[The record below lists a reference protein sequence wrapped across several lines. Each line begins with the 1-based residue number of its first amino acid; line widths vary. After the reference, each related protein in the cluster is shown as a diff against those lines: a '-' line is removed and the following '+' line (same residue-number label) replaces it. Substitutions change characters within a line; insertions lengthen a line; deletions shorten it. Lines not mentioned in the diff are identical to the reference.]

1 VLSFNGVE
9 VNVGYLF
16 CRFADSGHDQ
26 VEAFESVFLGGP
38 ARRFVRSL
46 RGVGAS
52 SEFHPR
58 EYSPTAS

>member
-26 VEAFESVFLGGP
+26 V
-38 ARRFVRSL
+38 
-46 RGVGAS
+46 GA
-52 SEFHPR
+52 PV
-58 EYSPTAS
+58 